1 MGCCGKSR
9 RRPKPKPNQRQ
20 RPDLMGGYK
29 NLQAHQIRARLE
41 VFKKRYC
48 KDCEKRYDCD
58 YKMYQQCQKYKIG
71 GK

>member
-1 MGCCGKSR
+1 
-9 RRPKPKPNQRQ
+9 
-20 RPDLMGGYK
+20 MGGYK

>member
-9 RRPKPKPNQRQ
+9 RRPKPSTNQRQ
-20 RPDLMGGYK
+20 RPDVMGGYK
-29 NLQAHQIRARLE
+29 YLPPHQVRARLE